1 LVSSGTTSKQ
11 LARETDALYVA
22 YGSMLLEAALAVVV
36 VLACCAGVA
45 IARYERVPVGTLG
58 VEYRLATDAQGEPL
72 HGRAAW
78 ESRYNPHGEKAWSKF
93 ELKEPVGAFVEGGA
107 NFLASLGIPIK
118 LGVPLIAVLVACF
131 AATTMDTATRLQR
144 YVIQELSASLRL
156 RPFVNPYIA
165 TGLAVTLA
173 ALMALVP
180 ANEQLGPGSV
190 SRAQAEAAARGLVPA
205 NEQLGPGSGGKLLW
219 PLFGATNQLLA
230 GLAFLVTVFY
240 LRRRNCPV
248 FFILPPLAL
257 MIVMPAWAMLYQMFH
272 PQTGWWVT
280 GRYLLFGGSA
290 AILALQFWMVAEA
303 VLLWSRV
310 KGVLEAPLPPLPAV
324 ASK

>member
-1 LVSSGTTSKQ
+1 
-11 LARETDALYVA
+11 
-22 YGSMLLEAALAVVV
+22 
-36 VLACCAGVA
+36 
-45 IARYERVPVGTLG
+45 LG

-78 ESRYNPHGEKAWSKF
+78 ESRYNPHAEKAWHKF

-107 NFLASLGIPIK
+107 NFLASLGIPVK
-118 LGVPLIAVLVACF
+118 LGVPLVAVLVACF

-144 YVIQELSASLRL
+144 YVIQELSASLKL

-173 ALMALVP
+173 ALMA
-180 ANEQLGPGSV
+180 
-190 SRAQAEAAARGLVPA
+190 LVPA